1 MVDWQKKWFARELVR
16 PSPLGLHPAAYAGDT
31 APDGLRG
38 VPCASTASS
47 SPTGAAI
54 SHGATRGRV
63 AARLRGRKAARPQG
77 REGRARTGGHVGGS
91 GDVVARE
98 VEVAADGNFGG
109 SGPQASARRA
119 R

>member
-47 SPTGAAI
+47 SPTGAA
-54 SHGATRGRV
+54 STV
-63 AARLRGRKAARPQG
+63 AAPAPA
-77 REGRARTGGHVGGS
+77 
-91 GDVVARE
+91 E
-98 VEVAADGNFGG
+98 VPEYIDA
-109 SGPQASARRA
+109 
-119 R
+119 